1 MMEKENEDEEPEE
14 KDEKVEEVTSNY
26 LSMLTYWI

>member
-1 MMEKENEDEEPEE
+1 MMEKEKEDEEPEE

>member
-1 MMEKENEDEEPEE
+1 MMEKEKEDEESEE